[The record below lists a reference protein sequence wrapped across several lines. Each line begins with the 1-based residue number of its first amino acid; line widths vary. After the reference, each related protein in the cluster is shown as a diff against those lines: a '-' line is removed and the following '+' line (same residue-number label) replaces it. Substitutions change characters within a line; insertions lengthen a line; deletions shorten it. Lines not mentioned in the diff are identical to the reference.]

1 MNGASPIPGP
11 IVPSGAPARRAWS
24 RGTALAVA
32 ALTLGALFPGAVP
45 AQDRPSEEQ
54 LFGAPAQPGP
64 APATQPTPPATT
76 EPSPRPEEA
85 ELFGGSG
92 SPNALPP
99 PPEGVIPREKLDPL
113 QVGGQLYLRLM
124 TAWQKDV
131 KPADWYLA
139 SPNLVD
145 VYLDTRPNDRVR
157 GFILGRMSYDPT
169 LGSTGTSLL
178 EAVAV
183 PGVPATPGE
192 NPRGVLDQLWV
203 NFDVGRRVFVTA
215 GKQHVKWGV
224 GKFWNP
230 TDYLH
235 PVKRDPLAVFDAR
248 TGTSLVKVHVPWEAR
263 GWNLYGIAML
273 DDVAGGS
280 QAASRLGRIAGG
292 GRLEAVLG
300 TAELGLDALLQDG
313 HRPRFGVDLSAGIWE
328 LDLYAEAALRHG
340 VDTPRWREVD
350 PAATSV
356 LDRYRQVDPRGFTP
370 QVVAGGS
377 WTRKYSDEDTFTLGA
392 EYFFDDSGYRSASI
406 YPVLLAVP
414 TAGRALGD
422 DALAAQQP
430 FTPFYLG
437 RHYAGVF
444 ALLPRPGSWNDTT
457 FTLSVLGNLS
467 DRSFVARLDH
477 SVLAL
482 TYLRVE
488 TFVAGHFGHE
498 GGELR
503 LGFDVPPQLIGGGLY
518 TPRFTLAAPV
528 LEAGVA
534 LRVSL

>member
-1 MNGASPIPGP
+1 VI
-11 IVPSGAPARRAWS
+11 R
-24 RGTALAVA
+24 TLALLAA
-32 ALTLGALFPGAVP
+32 ALLALPAA
-45 AQDRPSEEQ
+45 AQDRPSEDQ
-54 LFGAPAQPGP
+54 LFGAPAAAPSTPADAPRP
-64 APATQPTPPATT
+64 APTGT
-76 EPSPRPEEA
+76 PRPEEA
-85 ELFGGSG
+85 ELFGATG

-99 PPEGVIPREKLDPL
+99 PPEGVIPREKADPL
-113 QVGGQLYLRLM
+113 QIGGQAYLRLL
-124 TAWQKDV
+124 TQWQKDV
-131 KPADWYLA
+131 KPRDWALS

-145 VYLDTRPNDRVR
+145 LYLDARPNDRVR
-157 GFILGRMSYDPT
+157 AFVLGRMSYDPT
-169 LGSTGTSLL
+169 LG
-178 EAVAV
+178 EAEAAL
-183 PGVPATPGE
+183 PGAPAAEDLAGVLATPRS

-203 NFDVGRRVFVTA
+203 NFDIGRRVFVTA

-248 TGTSLVKVHVPWEAR
+248 AGTSLLKLHVPWEAR
-263 GWNLYGIAML
+263 GWNLYGVAML
-273 DDVAGGS
+273 DDAAGGS

-300 TAELGLDALLQDG
+300 SAELGLDALLQDG
-313 HRPRFGVDLSAGIWE
+313 HRPRFGVDLSAGVWE

-350 PAATSV
+350 PAAASV
-356 LDRYRQVDPRGFTP
+356 LDRYRRDDPRGFTP
-370 QVVAGGS
+370 QVVLGGS
-377 WTRKYSDEDTFTLGA
+377 WTRNYTDEDAFTVGA
-392 EYFFDDSGYRSASI
+392 EYFYDDTGYDSGRL

-414 TAGRALGD
+414 VAGRLLGD
-422 DALAAQQP
+422 PALASQQP

-437 RHYAGVF
+437 RHYAGLF
-444 ALLPRPGSWNDTT
+444 ATLPKPGPWNDTT
-457 FTLSVLGNLS
+457 LTLSVLGNLS
-467 DRSFVARLDH
+467 DGSFVARLDH

-488 TFVAGHFGHE
+488 TFVAGHLGHE

-503 LGFDVPPQLIGGGLY
+503 LGFDVPPQPLGGNVY
-518 TPRFTLAAPV
+518 TPRFVLPAPV

>member
-1 MNGASPIPGP
+1 MIRHLRVWLA
-11 IVPSGAPARRAWS
+11 
-24 RGTALAVA
+24 ALALLLAGPA
-32 ALTLGALFPGAVP
+32 A

-54 LFGAPAQPGP
+54 LFGAPA
-64 APATQPTPPATT
+64 APAAPPEPQPSRPTPQS
-76 EPSPRPEEA
+76 SPRPEEA
-85 ELFGGSG
+85 ELFGGTG

-99 PPEGVIPREKLDPL
+99 PPVGIVPREKAETL
-113 QVGGQLYLRLM
+113 QIGGQAYLRLA
-124 TAWQKDV
+124 TAWQQDV
-131 KPADWYLA
+131 KPRDWALA

-145 VYLDTRPNDRVR
+145 LYLDARPNDRVR
-157 GFILGRMSYDPT
+157 AFVLGRMSYDPT
-169 LGSTGTSLL
+169 LGTATSGLL
-178 EAVAV
+178 DASAI
-183 PGVPATPGE
+183 PGVTATPSA
-192 NPRGVLDQLWV
+192 NPRGALDQLWV
-203 NFDVGRRVFVTA
+203 NFDLGRRVFVTA

-224 GKFWNP
+224 GRFWNP

-235 PVKRDPLAVFDAR
+235 PVKRNPLAVFDAR
-248 TGTSLVKVHVPWEAR
+248 VGTALVKVHVPWEAR
-263 GWNLYGIAML
+263 GWNLYGVAML
-273 DDVAGGS
+273 DDVAGEDRPAG
-280 QAASRLGRIAGG
+280 RLGRVAGG
-292 GRLEAVLG
+292 GRAEVVLG
-300 TAELGLDALLQDG
+300 TAELGLDALAQDG

-350 PAATSV
+350 PAAPSV
-356 LDRYRQVDPRGFTP
+356 IDRFRREDPRGFTP
-370 QVVAGGS
+370 QVVLGGG
-377 WTRKYSDEDTFTLGA
+377 WTHNYSDEDAFTLGA
-392 EYFFDDSGYRSASI
+392 EYFFDDSGYDDPHI

-414 TAGRALGD
+414 VAGQLLGD
-422 DALAAQQP
+422 PALASQQP

-444 ALLPRPGSWNDTT
+444 AVLPKPGPWNDTT

-488 TFVAGHFGHE
+488 TFVAGHLGAK

-503 LGFDVPPQLIGGGLY
+503 LGFDVPPQPLGGGVL
-518 TPRFTLAAPV
+518 TPRFALPAPV

-534 LRVSL
+534 LRVGL